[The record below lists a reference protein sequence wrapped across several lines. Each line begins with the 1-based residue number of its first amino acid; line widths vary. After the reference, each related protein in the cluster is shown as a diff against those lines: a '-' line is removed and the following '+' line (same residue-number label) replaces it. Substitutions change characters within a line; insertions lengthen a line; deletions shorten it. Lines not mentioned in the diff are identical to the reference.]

1 MRMKKGAMFAVMAA
15 GLVACGG
22 AQGNGPAPIATISVS
37 SNAVAQSAP
46 AAAEAAQP
54 AGTVTFIEFYAEW

>member
-1 MRMKKGAMFAVMAA
+1 MRTKKGAMFAVMAA
-15 GLVACGG
+15 GLVACGS
-22 AQGNGPAPIATISVS
+22 AQSGPAPIATISVN

-46 AAAEAAQP
+46 AAEVAQP

>member
-15 GLVACGG
+15 GLVACGS
-22 AQGNGPAPIATISVS
+22 AQSSGPAPIATISVS

>member
-1 MRMKKGAMFAVMAA
+1 MRMNKRAMFAVMAA
-15 GLVACGG
+15 GLVACGS
-22 AQGNGPAPIATISVS
+22 AQGSGPAPIATISVS

-46 AAAEAAQP
+46 AAEVAQP

>member
-1 MRMKKGAMFAVMAA
+1 MFAVMAA
-15 GLVACGG
+15 GIVACSS
-22 AQGNGPAPIATISVS
+22 APTGPAPIATISV
-37 SNAVAQSAP
+37 NPNTPAQAAP

>member
-1 MRMKKGAMFAVMAA
+1 MRKTKGAMMAVMAA
-15 GLVACGG
+15 GLVACSSTPS
-22 AQGNGPAPIATISVS
+22 GPAPIATISVN

-46 AAAEAAQP
+46 AAAAAQP

>member
-1 MRMKKGAMFAVMAA
+1 MAVMAA
-15 GLVACGG
+15 GLVACS
-22 AQGNGPAPIATISVS
+22 SVN
-37 SNAVAQSAP
+37 SNAAVQVAP

>member
-1 MRMKKGAMFAVMAA
+1 MQKRKGVVFAVMAA

-22 AQGNGPAPIATISVS
+22 APNGPAPIATISVNG
-37 SNAVAQSAP
+37 NAAAQSAP